1 MAKQR
6 LWILFAV
13 LIGGMALTSCSDKD
27 GNETSPGDST
37 TGQLADVTIIY
48 YGCGGGNLDG
58 MNINNMRELYQAKPE
73 SFKNVKV
80 VMQYK
85 FSKTKVFQPEEEEL
99 FQKDLEK
106 LGETYMDSTL
116 KKSTYLKWIGP
127 QANATFRCVL
137 DPEQTLRRQ
146 VITSYL
152 PDENIDFTHPATLAD
167 YIRWAAKQCPAKRYV
182 LLLSDHGR
190 GFLPYQDAGD
200 GSYVDYYDSDPR
212 AQTRAL
218 LDDTGLSKSLTVFEL
233 AQAIRSSGVKIS
245 TLYMDCCLMNSLEYL
260 FELKDLCN
268 YVIASSYSIQGGG
281 YYSALIDCFAQ
292 PSQVFEQR
300 MTEYIKML
308 TKKWDEDYWDESSP
322 LYLDVTIT
330 RTSRLNR
337 LGEMMRDFV
346 TRLCDTYQNG
356 TDDQRQR
363 IDQVTAKAVRVSD
376 KFDRFDAAKYM
387 EKILTALPEVYGEQ
401 FNKDM
406 EKAFNDCI
414 FAQLY
419 SRYLSIHAYMVDYT
433 VLLATNGNTFRTIWE
448 DRPVKHL
455 DRATLYKA
463 DGSIV
468 EYTGENGYYKN
479 EDDFD
484 YALEKMGEG
493 NWGSTLDATFG
504 QLAFD
509 KITGWSRWLYMNQQQ
524 TPLWS
529 KSGFNEEV
537 YPDDDDDE

>member
-6 LWILFAV
+6 LLILFAV

-27 GNETSPGDST
+27 GDETSPSDPT

-58 MNINNMRELYQAKPE
+58 MNINNMRELYRAKPE

-99 FQKDLEK
+99 FQKDLER
-106 LGETYMDSTL
+106 LGEAYMDSTL

-146 VITSYL
+146 VVTSYL

-190 GFLPYQDAGD
+190 GFLPYQEAGD

-212 AQTRAL
+212 VQTRAL

-233 AQAIRSSGVKIS
+233 AQAIKSSGVKIS
-245 TLYMDCCLMNSLEYL
+245 AVYMDCCLMNSLEYL
-260 FELKDLCN
+260 FELKDLCD

-300 MTEYIKML
+300 MKEYVKML

-330 RTSRLNR
+330 RTSRLDR
-337 LGEMMRDFV
+337 LGEMMQDFV
-346 TRLCDTYQNG
+346 ARLCDTYQNG

-387 EKILTALPEVYGEQ
+387 EKILAALPEVYGEQ

-406 EKAFNDCI
+406 EEAFNDCI

-433 VLLATNGNTFRTIWE
+433 VLLATNGNTFRTMWE

-468 EYTGENGYYKN
+468 EYTGEKGYYKN

-509 KITGWSRWLYMNQQQ
+509 KITSWSRWLYMNQQQ

-537 YPDDDDDE
+537 YPDDDEDE

>member
-6 LWILFAV
+6 LLILFAV

-27 GNETSPGDST
+27 GNETSPSDST

-58 MNINNMRELYQAKPE
+58 MNINNMRELYRAKPE

-106 LGETYMDSTL
+106 LGEAYMDSTL

-146 VITSYL
+146 VVTSYL

-233 AQAIRSSGVKIS
+233 AQAIKSSGVKIS
-245 TLYMDCCLMNSLEYL
+245 TVYMDCCLMNSLEYL

-330 RTSRLNR
+330 RTSRLDR
-337 LGEMMRDFV
+337 LGEMMQDFV

-387 EKILTALPEVYGEQ
+387 EKILAALPEVYGEQ

-406 EKAFNDCI
+406 EAAFNDCI

-433 VLLATNGNTFRTIWE
+433 VLLATNGNTFRTMWD

-468 EYTGENGYYKN
+468 EYTGENGYYRN

-537 YPDDDDDE
+537 YPDDDEDE

>member
-1 MAKQR
+1 M
-6 LWILFAV
+6 LFAV

-27 GNETSPGDST
+27 GDETSPSDPT

-58 MNINNMRELYQAKPE
+58 MNINNMRELYRAKPE

-106 LGETYMDSTL
+106 LGEAYMDSTL

-146 VITSYL
+146 VVTSYL

-233 AQAIRSSGVKIS
+233 AQAIKSSGVKIS
-245 TLYMDCCLMNSLEYL
+245 TVYMDCCLMNSLEYL

-300 MTEYIKML
+300 MKEYVKML

-330 RTSRLNR
+330 RTSRLGR
-337 LGEMMRDFV
+337 LGEMMQDFV

-406 EKAFNDCI
+406 EAAFNDCI

-433 VLLATNGNTFRTIWE
+433 VLLATNGNTFRTMWD

-468 EYTGENGYYKN
+468 EYTGEKGYYKN
-479 EDDFD
+479 KDDFD

-537 YPDDDDDE
+537 YPDDDEDE

>member
-1 MAKQR
+1 MARQR
-6 LWILFAV
+6 LLILFTI

-27 GNETSPGDST
+27 GNEASPDDTT

-58 MNINNMRELYQAKPE
+58 MNINNMREFYRAKPE

-106 LGETYMDSTL
+106 LGEAYMDSTL

-127 QANATFRCVL
+127 KANATFRCML
-137 DPEQTLRRQ
+137 DPAQTLRRQ

-167 YIRWAAKQCPAKRYV
+167 YIRWAARQCPAKRYV

-200 GSYVDYYDSDPR
+200 GSYVDYYGSDPR

-233 AQAIRSSGVKIS
+233 AQAIKSSGVKIS
-245 TLYMDCCLMNSLEYL
+245 TVYMDCCLMNSLEYL

-268 YVIASSYSIQGGG
+268 YVIASSYTIQGGG

-292 PSQVFEQR
+292 HSQVFEQR

-308 TKKWDEDYWDESSP
+308 TKKWDEDYWDENSP

-337 LGEMMRDFV
+337 LGEMMREFV
-346 TRLCDTYQNG
+346 SRLCDTYQNG

-363 IDQVTAKAVRVSD
+363 IDQVTTKAVRVSD

-406 EKAFNDCI
+406 EAAFNDCI

-433 VLLATNGNTFRTIWE
+433 VLLATNGNTFRTMWD

-493 NWGSTLDATFG
+493 NWGSTLDATFTP
-504 QLAFD
+504 LIFD
-509 KITGWSRWLYMNQQQ
+509 KITGWSRWLHMNQQQ

>member
-1 MAKQR
+1 
-6 LWILFAV
+6 
-13 LIGGMALTSCSDKD
+13 MALTSCSDKD
-27 GNETSPGDST
+27 GNETSPDDTT

-58 MNINNMRELYQAKPE
+58 MNINNMRELYRAKPE

-137 DPEQTLRRQ
+137 DPAQTLRRQ

-281 YYSALIDCFAQ
+281 YYNALIDCFAQ
-292 PSQVFEQR
+292 HSQVFEQR

-337 LGEMMRDFV
+337 LGEMMRDLV

-387 EKILTALPEVYGEQ
+387 EKILTALPEVYGKQ

-406 EKAFNDCI
+406 EAAFNDCI

-419 SRYLSIHAYMVDYT
+419 SHYLSIHAYMVDYT
-433 VLLATNGNTFRTIWE
+433 VLLATNGNTFRTMWD

>member
-1 MAKQR
+1 
-6 LWILFAV
+6 
-13 LIGGMALTSCSDKD
+13 MALTSCSDKD
-27 GNETSPGDST
+27 GNETSPDDST

-58 MNINNMRELYQAKPE
+58 MNINNMREFYRAKPE

-106 LGETYMDSTL
+106 LGEAYMDSAL

-127 QANATFRCVL
+127 KANATFRCVL
-137 DPEQTLRRQ
+137 DPAQTLRRQ

-167 YIRWAAKQCPAKRYV
+167 YIRWAARQCPAKRYV

-200 GSYVDYYDSDPR
+200 GSYVDYYGSDPR

-233 AQAIRSSGVKIS
+233 AQAIKSSGVKIS
-245 TLYMDCCLMNSLEYL
+245 TVYMDCCLMNSLEYL

-292 PSQVFEQR
+292 HSQVFEQR
-300 MTEYIKML
+300 MTEYIKIL
-308 TKKWDEDYWDESSP
+308 TKKWDEDNWDESSP

-387 EKILTALPEVYGEQ
+387 EKILAALPEVYGEQ

-406 EKAFNDCI
+406 EAAFNDCI

-433 VLLATNGNTFRTIWE
+433 VLLATNGNTFRTIWD

-493 NWGSTLDATFG
+493 NWGSTLDATFS